1 MTAGRTEA
9 GLIRKRRGGL
19 QVQVYAG
26 RDVLTGNKLWRSKQV
41 AGQSRT
47 SWRKAREAEGR
58 LLAEVAA
65 GKRKG
70 TARMTLGQL
79 LDEWLEWRESNGRPI
94 SPSTLHNYRLTV
106 ERKIKPGLGKV
117 AIDKIDPRTLD
128 RFYAALRKGGNARTT
143 RANPETGQREQVGGG
158 ALSGSRVRDVHAIM
172 SGALGLAARWGYLP
186 FNPAVLASPPAARSA
201 ARTLPTPDQA
211 KELLKAAADQD
222 PEFELFVR
230 LGAVAGMRRGEVCAL
245 RWCDVDLDEAE
256 LAVSGNVLFI
266 RGLEGGFVRKEP
278 KSESGMRLIALDKRT
293 VELLKAH
300 RARCAARALA
310 SGASLSEAAYLF
322 AKEPDGSRPIRPDAM
337 TRRFKEL
344 AEELGHGYTLHG
356 LRHFM
361 ATQLGAVAE
370 AATVRARMG
379 HGSLAVSSLYTHRVS
394 AADRA
399 AAEHMGRV
407 LDG

>member
-26 RDVLTGNKLWRSKQV
+26 RDVLTGNKLWRSKQIP
-41 AGQSRT
+41 GQSRT

-117 AIDKIDPRTLD
+117 AIDKIDPRVLD

-143 RANPETGQREQVGGG
+143 RVNPEAGKREQVGGG
-158 ALSGSRVRDVHAIM
+158 ALSASRVRDVHAIM
-172 SGALGLAARWGYLP
+172 SSALGLAARWGYLP
-186 FNPAVLASPPAARSA
+186 FNPAVLASPPAAR
-201 ARTLPTPDQA
+201 
-211 KELLKAAADQD
+211 
-222 PEFELFVR
+222 
-230 LGAVAGMRRGEVCAL
+230 RGEVCAL

-256 LAVSGNVLFI
+256 LVVSGNVLFL
-266 RGLEGGFVRKEP
+266 RGLEGGFMRKEP
-278 KSESGMRLIALDKRT
+278 KSESGVRLIALDGRT

-310 SGASLSEAAYLF
+310 SGAPLGEAAYLF
-322 AKEPDGSRPIRPDAM
+322 AKEPDGSRPMRPDAM

-344 AEELGHGYTLHG
+344 AEALGHEYTLHG

-399 AAEHMGRV
+399 AAEHMGKV